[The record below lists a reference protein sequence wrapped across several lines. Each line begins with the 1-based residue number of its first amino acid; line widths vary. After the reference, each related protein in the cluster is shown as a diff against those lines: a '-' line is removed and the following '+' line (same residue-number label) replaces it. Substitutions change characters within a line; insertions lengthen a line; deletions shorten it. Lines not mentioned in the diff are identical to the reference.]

1 MNVERIKKQANE
13 ILRNRAAEC
22 SYIEYKESEQQLD
35 KILKTICAYGNNYC
49 NNDIQYIFI
58 GVKEENT
65 ENDKAI
71 PVLPIKGMPEGH
83 LEKCKNTLNSL
94 RPFLYPNVRFDLLS
108 NKYEGINYVLLV
120 VQSQAGGPFMV
131 SEKAEKDKRIHLK
144 PGRYVRPETDS
155 RIARVDEEYD
165 LLRKFANYHYS
176 SIATTDATVEDLN
189 QDLLR
194 EYLLKVSDR
203 KTSNDLTKQ
212 EMAKLLGLIDKNDP
226 FESRVKNYGVL
237 MFCDHPD
244 EFIPYAYT
252 EIIIDMF
259 SSKRKME
266 SKTLKGSVWKQ
277 YLYALNYI
285 NDNYLNELI

>member
-1 MNVERIKKQANE
+1 MF
-13 ILRNRAAEC
+13 NRHLLC
-22 SYIEYKESEQQLD
+22 F
-35 KILKTICAYGNNYC
+35 
-49 NNDIQYIFI
+49 IQ
-58 GVKEENT
+58 K
-65 ENDKAI
+65 
-71 PVLPIKGMPEGH
+71 M
-83 LEKCKNTLNSL
+83 
-94 RPFLYPNVRFDLLS
+94 
-108 NKYEGINYVLLV
+108 LV
-120 VQSQAGGPFMV
+120 
-131 SEKAEKDKRIHLK
+131 D
-144 PGRYVRPETDS
+144 
-155 RIARVDEEYD
+155 
-165 LLRKFANYHYS
+165 RK
-176 SIATTDATVEDLN
+176 LN

-285 NDNYLNELI
+285 NDNYLNELVIRDEGVAENRKVANFPFVAVEELLANAIVHNNYENGKAIQVLLHYFTL